1 MNHRYLKYLVPVFAG
16 ALLGILASSVFGIQL
31 GSDTETKTE
40 NQVESQTLTED
51 SPYLLFDPRQNPSQ
65 VVGLQFQ
72 IQQLTSQ
79 LRMCQADTSM
89 LRLQELQNQMNTN
102 RN

>member
-1 MNHRYLKYLVPVFAG
+1 MNHRYLRSLMTVFAG
-16 ALLGILASSVFGIQL
+16 VILGFLASSVFGIQF
-31 GSDTETKTE
+31 GSETKSE
-40 NQVESQTLTED
+40 KGNQVESQSVPED
-51 SPYLLFDPRQNPSQ
+51 SPYLLFDPQQNPSQ
-65 VVGLQFQ
+65 VAGLQFQ

-102 RN
+102 R

>member
-1 MNHRYLKYLVPVFAG
+1 MNHRYLRSLMTVFAG
-16 ALLGILASSVFGIQL
+16 VLLGILASSVFGIQF
-31 GSDTETKTE
+31 GSKTDSKSG
-40 NQVESQTLTED
+40 NQVESQSATED
-51 SPYLLFDPRQNPSQ
+51 SPYLLFDPQQNSSQ
-65 VVGLQFQ
+65 VAGLQFQ

-102 RN
+102 R